1 MMSTLLNLSC
11 PFRSFVAVFPKVS
24 AENIWERIFHQKL
37 KSPALSH
44 NNYKKEIKRATKRQK
59 KNRDFLSDHACF
71 KFKSHVSM

>member
-37 KSPALSH
+37 KSPP
-44 NNYKKEIKRATKRQK
+44 YPTITIKKRLNGPQSGK

-71 KFKSHVSM
+71 KFISHVSV